1 MCLKLNIM
9 PDFYVGEL
17 DVTPD
22 EFVAACT
29 DREINELV
37 DILVDEGIIKN
48 NHLTNNINNNI
59 LGEMFNEALQKLAI
73 SRHRLTNEEEEI
85 IKKIASRL

>member
-1 MCLKLNIM
+1 M
-9 PDFYVGEL
+9 PDFYVGDL
-17 DVTPD
+17 DITPD
-22 EFVAACT
+22 EFVSACS

-37 DILVDEGIIKN
+37 DILMDEGVIKE
-48 NHLTNNINNNI
+48 NHLINNTNDNI
-59 LGEMFNEALQKLAI
+59 LDEIFNEALEKLAT

>member
-1 MCLKLNIM
+1 M
-9 PDFYVGEL
+9 PDFYVGDL
-17 DVTPD
+17 DITPD
-22 EFVAACT
+22 EFVAACS

-37 DILVDEGIIKN
+37 DILMDEGVIKE
-48 NHLTNNINNNI
+48 NHLINNINDNI
-59 LGEMFNEALQKLAI
+59 LDEIFNEALEKLET